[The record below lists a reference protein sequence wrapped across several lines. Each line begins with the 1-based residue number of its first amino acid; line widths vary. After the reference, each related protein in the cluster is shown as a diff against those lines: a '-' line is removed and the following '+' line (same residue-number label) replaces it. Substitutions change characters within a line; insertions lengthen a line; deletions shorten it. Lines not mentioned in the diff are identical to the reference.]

1 MDLQISREPSPKL
14 AKPDEWSASLHDF
27 VALTLLKNAEQR
39 PSAEDLLNHSF
50 VTSSVT
56 ARLFL

>member
-1 MDLQISREPSPKL
+1 VDFQISREPSPKL

-39 PSAEDLLNHSF
+39 PSADDLLNHAF
-50 VTSSVT
+50 VTSSATV
-56 ARLFL
+56 RIF